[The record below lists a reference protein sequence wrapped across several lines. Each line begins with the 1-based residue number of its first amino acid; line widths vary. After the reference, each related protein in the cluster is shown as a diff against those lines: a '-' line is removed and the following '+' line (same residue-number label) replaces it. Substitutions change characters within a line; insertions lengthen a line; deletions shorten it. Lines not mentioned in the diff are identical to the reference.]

1 MAALPELKATAR
13 NRVGKGSARELRR
26 QNQIP
31 AVIYGGKEAPLSI
44 ALPYKEAFMRL
55 QAGGFMT
62 NVIELEVDGKTH
74 SVIPKDYQVDPVRDF
89 LVHID
94 FLRVSKST
102 LVTLEIPVHFI
113 NEAKA
118 PGLVRGGT
126 LNVVRHAV
134 EVNCPAASI
143 PESLTAD
150 LDGLEIGDSV
160 HISAI
165 TLPANVTPTITD
177 RDFTIATIAS
187 TAAARGGE
195 DDEAGDGEA
204 GEA

>member
-1 MAALPELKATAR
+1 MANLPELKGTAR
-13 NRVGKGSARELRR
+13 ARVGKGSARELRR
-26 QNQIP
+26 KNEIP

-55 QAGGFMT
+55 NAGGFMT
-62 NVIELEVDGKTH
+62 NVIELEVDGKKH

-89 LVHID
+89 LIHID

-102 LVTLEIPVHFI
+102 TVTVEIPVHFV
-113 NEAKA
+113 NEAKS

-134 EVNCPAASI
+134 EVTCPASNI

-165 TLPANVTPTITD
+165 PLPEGVTPTITD
-177 RDFTIATIAS
+177 RDFTVATIAS
-187 TAAARGGE
+187 TAAARGSDGDSA
-195 DDEAGDGEA
+195 DDAEES
-204 GEA
+204 EE